1 MLLGQV
7 RMLNSMLPETKAKLF
22 RLVANFIKLNR
33 MLESPFAQKPTPPS
47 PVYLAGV
54 KERTEPYYQK
64 QIFRRF

>member
-47 PVYLAGV
+47 PIYLAGI
-54 KERTEPYYQK
+54 KEPTRPYYEK